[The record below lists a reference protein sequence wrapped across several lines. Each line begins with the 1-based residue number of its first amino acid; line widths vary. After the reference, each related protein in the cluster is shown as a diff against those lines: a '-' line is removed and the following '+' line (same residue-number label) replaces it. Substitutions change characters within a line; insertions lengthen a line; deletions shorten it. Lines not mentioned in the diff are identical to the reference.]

1 LALQSKLLVYAAI
14 VALLGLLGAIFW
26 FGSLDIPDL
35 EQVEINLT
43 DVEVISVNKVEN
55 TAKLSVTFLIKNPSE
70 KTFTVPLI
78 SYKLYTDED
87 LLGSGQYSTVDIAM
101 PGRAIFSSGAEIPLK
116 NIIELS
122 MSDVNNEI
130 YQAVLDGNI
139 NSFRAKGVIT
149 TESAWS
155 TIEKEFDSST

>member
-1 LALQSKLLVYAAI
+1 MALQSKFLLYAAI

-26 FGSLDIPDL
+26 FGSLDNPEL
-35 EQVEINLT
+35 EQVEIELT
-43 DVEVISVNKVEN
+43 NVEVISVNEIGK

-78 SYKLYTDED
+78 SYKLYAEED

-116 NIIELS
+116 NTFELD
-122 MSDVNNEI
+122 MSDVNNKI
-130 YQAVLDGNI
+130 YQAVLDDSI
-139 NSFRAKGVIT
+139 DSFRAEGVIV

-155 TIEKEFDSST
+155 TIEKEFNSST